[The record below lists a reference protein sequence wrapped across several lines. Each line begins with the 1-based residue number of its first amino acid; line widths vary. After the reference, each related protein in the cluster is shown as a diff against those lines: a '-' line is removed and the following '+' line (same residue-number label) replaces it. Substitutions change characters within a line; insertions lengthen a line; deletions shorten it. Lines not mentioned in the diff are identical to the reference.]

1 MEASKNRRMSQ
12 TRIRTILTFQFLVWM
27 HHYQKELPP
36 KVLAPRGVTLS
47 VLRPKCLKLLKSWVF
62 NYYLF
67 FAFRRVE
74 GPSLC
79 LGPHLGGLCGFF
91 LASPT
96 LFFSFLVVIN
106 KLCHV
111 LGAGHILQHEYCFL
125 TISFYSAENP
135 FRATKSNS

>member
-12 TRIRTILTFQFLVWM
+12 TRIRTILPFQFLVWM

-79 LGPHLGGLCGFF
+79 LGPHLGGLRGFF

-125 TISFYSAENP
+125 AISFYTAENP